1 MKADDHD
8 HDHDHDMSAEM
19 VSRLPVIVGV
29 GLVSGAQTLSD
40 AEHMPSDPI
49 DLMTRAAREAVQD
62 CGIAKVLDAVDL
74 AAVVGGLWSYRN
86 PAALVAERLGIH
98 PLRTLLTDF
107 GGQVPVQLCA
117 DVATRIQRGDM
128 DIAIVLG
135 GEANATRRSQMRLT
149 VRPAKPDDTS
159 SPPEEFWGSPLVM
172 GDESAVLRG
181 ADHPRNAYA
190 ILESAIRARRKETH
204 HQSRQR
210 SAAICAGYSQ
220 VAAINPHAA
229 SGAMSV
235 DEILEPSATNRM
247 VSWPYTKAMCANNT
261 VDHAG
266 AIIMCSNETADRLGV
281 ASDRRIYPHAYFEGN
296 DTATLAERDDVA
308 EAPGLRAMATALIGE
323 IGGLDRVKYFDLYCC
338 YPSMVTLTAEA
349 LGIHLDQTMT
359 VTGGLGFAGAPI
371 NFAAGEG
378 LIGMVETLRSD
389 PGTLGVVQANGGFA
403 SKHAFAVLSS
413 TPPLRPC
420 ILVKA
425 APNREPRPVA
435 DAKASGPAI
444 IDGITVEFD
453 RNGPTRAIA
462 LVRFDDGSRGW
473 ANADD
478 AELMRSIVETEWVG
492 RVVDVFDGHF
502 TAGDAAVG

>member
-1 MKADDHD
+1 MNADHSGSDHK
-8 HDHDHDMSAEM
+8 MSSEM

-29 GLVSGAQTLSD
+29 GLVSAAQTLSD
-40 AEHMPSDPI
+40 AEHMQSDPI
-49 DLMTRAAREAVQD
+49 DLMTQAARQAVED
-62 CGIAKVLDAVDL
+62 CGVAEVLNAVDL

-86 PAALVAERLGIH
+86 PAALVAQRLGVH
-98 PLRTLLTDF
+98 PGRTLLTDF

-117 DVATRIQRGDM
+117 DVAARIQRGEL

-135 GEANATRRSQMRLT
+135 GEANATRRSQTRRGL
-149 VRPAKPDDTS
+149 RPAKPDDTS
-159 SPPEEFWGSPLVM
+159 DPPDEFWGSPLVM
-172 GDESAVLRG
+172 GDESAVSRG

-190 ILESAIRARRKETH
+190 VLESALRARRGETH
-204 HQSRQR
+204 QQSRKR
-210 SAAICAGYSQ
+210 AAAICAGYSR
-220 VAAINPHAA
+220 VAATNPHAA
-229 SGAMSV
+229 SGAMSI
-235 DEILEPSATNRM
+235 DEIQEPSTTNRM

-281 ASDRRIYPHAYFEGN
+281 ASDRRIYPHAYCEGS
-296 DTATLAERDDVA
+296 DTDTLAERDDVA
-308 EAPGLRAMATALIGE
+308 EAPGLRATARALADA
-323 IGGLDRVKYFDLYCC
+323 IGGIERVTHLDLYCC

-349 LGIHLDQTMT
+349 LGIDLDQTMT

-413 TPPLRPC
+413 TPPPGPC
-420 ILVKA
+420 IFAKT
-425 APNREPRPVA
+425 APTRESRPMA
-435 DAKASGPAI
+435 DAEARGSAV

-453 RNGPTRAIA
+453 RHGPTRAIA
-462 LVRFDDGSRGW
+462 LVRFEDGSRGW

-478 AELMRSIVETEWVG
+478 AELMRSITETEWVG
-492 RVVDVFDGHF
+492 RTVAIANGHF
-502 TAGDAAVG
+502 ADR